1 MLHHDQQ
8 ACFGRDLQPTP
19 YSPPKNSFF
28 VKWAPESDLDHG
40 GTYKSKWRLLLNPKA
55 RIDAPNMIQEFVLS
69 YSPDSAASTVTIGYY
84 LFLPSNQA
92 IT

>member
-8 ACFGRDLQPTP
+8 ACFGRPLLPNP
-19 YSPPKNSFF
+19 YSPQENSFF
-28 VKWAPESDLDHG
+28 VERAGERVLDNG
-40 GTYKSKWRLLLNPKA
+40 ATYKSKWRWLLNPKA
-55 RIDAPNMIQEFVLS
+55 RIDAPNMIQDFVLS

-92 IT
+92 ST